1 MNVHQ
6 KNACWTEQN
15 YKTWSD
21 IPRFISPTP
30 DVTDR
35 LPTDQETKVPE
46 VAFQTRT
53 VLTALEHPS
62 AETQRN
68 AGISVELAHSSLC
81 FYQGYFL
88 HT

>member
-1 MNVHQ
+1 MRVGQ
-6 KNACWTEQN
+6 GRITKRGQ
-15 YKTWSD
+15 
-21 IPRFISPTP
+21 RFRGLSVPLP
-30 DVTDR
+30 GVTDR

-46 VAFQTRT
+46 AAFQTRT
-53 VLTALEHPS
+53 VLTTLEHPS